1 MVYVRIHVCHTGQV
15 FDLHEGWRNPPL
27 HKCACTQLRKLSRE
41 TTSLYSQYLKPSGLT
56 ITQYGLLACISQKE
70 AMAPSE
76 LGMRMGMDRTT
87 VVRNLKPLSK
97 QGYIREV
104 VVSGSRL
111 RPVAVTPKGFGAM
124 ETVYPLWQLAQ
135 TEMARL
141 LGASQFEELTARFSA
156 ASAQLSRSQSP
167 EDAEQSEEVDADEA
181 MADEKEPSLT

>member
-1 MVYVRIHVCHTGQV
+1 
-15 FDLHEGWRNPPL
+15 
-27 HKCACTQLRKLSRE
+27 
-41 TTSLYSQYLKPSGLT
+41 
-56 ITQYGLLACISQKE
+56 
-70 AMAPSE
+70 MAPSE